1 MAEHLIAT
9 PTITDKA
16 WAEGEPR
23 LPREDRDVLDGRLVI
38 GELVVG
44 EPVAAALAGEATL
57 TQLHT
62 RVREAAEP
70 LYHDGHR
77 SAAVFEA
84 YKAIEQRVRELTGR
98 HESARPLMAKVFD
111 QDTPVLS
118 LNDGAIVSDRDE
130 QEGFKLLFMGAM
142 QGVRNPRAH
151 VLFDQL
157 LAEGRALDYLG
168 FASLLMRRLD
178 DAEERLA
185 QAKGGVA
192 AAPPTGTE

>member
-1 MAEHLIAT
+1 
-9 PTITDKA
+9 
-16 WAEGEPR
+16 
-23 LPREDRDVLDGRLVI
+23 V
-38 GELVVG
+38 
-44 EPVAAALAGEATL
+44 LAGEAAL
-57 TQLHT
+57 AQLHA

-118 LNDGAIVSDRDE
+118 LNEGASVSDRDE

-142 QGVRNPRAH
+142 QGIRNPKAH
-151 VLFDQL
+151 VLFDQ
-157 LAEGRALDYLG
+157 LAEGRALDYLA
-168 FASLLMRRLD
+168 FASLLMRRID
-178 DAEERLA
+178 DAEERLGK
-185 QAKGGVA
+185 AKGGVA
-192 AAPPTGTE
+192 PGAPTGTE